1 MGCCFQLRMKIVYAG
16 YSEPL
21 TTQSAGVI
29 LTPDKSPDFGD
40 PRQVRRIE
48 TSDGATTDN
57 AYSLQRYTR
66 LSTRTSFC
74 AWPISFATMA
84 RNRLSALLNESAI
97 TMPLANSASCKA
109 AEMV

>member
-1 MGCCFQLRMKIVYAG
+1 MKIVYAG
-16 YSEPL
+16 YPESL

-29 LTPDKSPDFGD
+29 LTPHKSPDFD
-40 PRQVRRIE
+40 DLRQVRRIK
-48 TSDGATTDN
+48 TPNGARADN
-57 AYSLQRYTR
+57 ADPLQRYTR

>member
-1 MGCCFQLRMKIVYAG
+1 MKIVYAG
-16 YSEPL
+16 YPESL

-29 LTPDKSPDFGD
+29 LTPHKSPDFD
-40 PRQVRRIE
+40 DLRQVHRVK
-48 TSDGATTDN
+48 TPDGPTADN